1 MKERL
6 IGFLL
11 FLSALVSLASL
22 AVITFFIFEAGLPL
36 IFKVGL
42 GTFLESSA
50 WSPSGKNPQFGI
62 ASMILGSVWVTLGA
76 IVVGVPLGLA
86 VAIFSAE
93 LAPPRLAAIIRP
105 VIQLLAGIPS
115 VIYGFIG
122 LTILA
127 PLVRTTLGGPGLSV
141 LTAALI
147 LGIMILPSIVSISE
161 DALRAVPR
169 AYREGALAVGA
180 TPWQTIWRVLVPAA
194 RSGIV
199 ASIILG
205 MGRALGETMA
215 VIMMLG
221 NALQVPRSP
230 LDSATTLTSNI
241 GLELAYASGAHREAL
256 FATGVVLFV
265 LIMVLNMLANVLTG
279 RVVLWRTRL
288 PVSRSIFARLRGR
301 QPAGD
306 RSGS

>member
-6 IGFLL
+6 IHVLL
-11 FLSALVSLASL
+11 LLAALVSIASL
-22 AVITFFIFEAGLPL
+22 GVITFFIFEAGLPL
-36 IFKVGL
+36 IFRVGAAD
-42 GTFLESSA
+42 FLLSMT
-50 WSPSGKNPQFGI
+50 WNPGGDPPAFGI
-62 ASMILGSVWVTLGA
+62 ASMILGSIWVTLGA
-76 IVVGVPLGLA
+76 ILVGVPLGLA

-93 LAPPRLAAIIRP
+93 LAPVWLAAVIRP

-127 PLVRTTLGGPGLSV
+127 PLVRGAFGGPGLSV

-147 LGIMILPSIVSISE
+147 LGIMILPSVISISE

-169 AYREGALAVGA
+169 AYHDGALAIGA
-180 TPWQTIWRVLVPAA
+180 TRWQTVWHVLVPAA

-199 ASIILG
+199 ASVILG

-221 NALQVPRSP
+221 NALQVPESP

-265 LIMVLNMLANVLTG
+265 LIMFLNVLANTLTG
-279 RVVLWRTRL
+279 RVVFWRSRRPHGAQAGTRIFFWRR
-288 PVSRSIFARLRGR
+288 RST
-301 QPAGD
+301 
-306 RSGS
+306 

>member
-1 MKERL
+1 VKER
-6 IGFLL
+6 IISLL
-11 FLSALVSLASL
+11 LAGCALVSITSL
-22 AVITFFIFEAGLPL
+22 GIITFFIFEAGLPV
-36 IFKVGL
+36 IFKAGF
-42 GTFLESSA
+42 GRFLASTT
-50 WSPSGKNPQFGI
+50 WNPGGSPPEFGI
-62 ASMILGSVWVTLGA
+62 AAMILGSVWVTMGA
-76 IVVGVPLGLA
+76 ILIGVPLGLA
-86 VAIFSAE
+86 VAVFSAE
-93 LAPPRLAAIIRP
+93 LAPPRLAALIRP

-127 PLVRTTLGGPGLSV
+127 PVIRQTFGGPGLSV

-147 LGIMILPSIVSISE
+147 LGIMILPSIISISE

-169 AYREGALAVGA
+169 SYRDGALAVGA
-180 TPWQTIWRVLVPAA
+180 TRWQTVSRVLVPAA

-199 ASIILG
+199 ASVILG

-221 NALQVPRSP
+221 NALQVPHSP

-241 GLELAYASGAHREAL
+241 GLELAYASGGHRDAL

-265 LIMVLNMLANVLTG
+265 LIMVLNVTANVLTG
-279 RVVLWRTRL
+279 RLTVRRATRRQQLWQRIPFLRR
-288 PVSRSIFARLRGR
+288 RSA
-301 QPAGD
+301 
-306 RSGS
+306 

>member
-1 MKERL
+1 MKERIISL
-6 IGFLL
+6 LL
-11 FLSALVSLASL
+11 FASALFSITSLAI
-22 AVITFFIFEAGLPL
+22 ITFFIFQAGLPL
-36 IFKVGL
+36 IFEVGL
-42 GTFLESSA
+42 AQFLGSST
-50 WSPSGKNPQFGI
+50 WNPGGNPAQFGI
-62 ASMILGSVWVTLGA
+62 AAMILGSVWVTVGA
-76 IVVGVPLGLA
+76 ILVGVPLGLA

-93 LAPPRLAAIIRP
+93 LAPPRLAALIRP

-127 PLVRTTLGGPGLSV
+127 PLIRATFGGPGLSL
-141 LTAALI
+141 LTATLI
-147 LGIMILPSIVSISE
+147 LGIMILPSIISISE
-161 DALRAVPR
+161 DALRAVPY
-169 AYREGALAVGA
+169 AYRDGALALGA
-180 TPWQTIWRVLVPAA
+180 THWQTIWRVLVPAA

-199 ASIILG
+199 ASVILG

-241 GLELAYASGAHREAL
+241 GLELAYASGAHRQAL

-265 LIMVLNMLANVLTG
+265 LIMFLNILANILTG
-279 RVVLWRTRL
+279 RVAFWRRI
-288 PVSRSIFARLRGR
+288 PVWGRVVSERMPTWRRRSA
-301 QPAGD
+301 
-306 RSGS
+306 